1 MTLNI
6 RTVCASILN
15 KNVDYISGHRYDPKY
30 KDFLYINTELK
41 RWSYFGR
48 VIYFQAVRSRN
59 KGVVQ
64 REVKYRDGRYVVVD
78 QTLERNYRQKAFLWK
93 LRESTSAAR
102 GCSQLSSRG
111 WKRRIPEIKTW
122 RLELS
127 PVEHWRHY
135 MHSSCAAGV
144 CQIQNKRYIYY
155 ILGFDPPKG
164 AFLYRGTGTDVIT
177 AIIPVTAIPVRL
189 RVTTFTP

>member
-111 WKRRIPEIKTW
+111 WKRRIPEIKNMTVGTLACW
-122 RLELS
+122 TLKTLYALILCCWCLS
-127 PVEHWRHY
+127 NTEQTIH
-135 MHSSCAAGV
+135 
-144 CQIQNKRYIYY
+144 
-155 ILGFDPPKG
+155 ILHIGFRP
-164 AFLYRGTGTDVIT
+164 T
-177 AIIPVTAIPVRL
+177 
-189 RVTTFTP
+189 